1 MSGTAQPRLSLGRVA
16 AAALLVALTT
26 LVTWW
31 IGLDA
36 LAEADIV
43 LIYVAVI
50 TVVAARAGRSTAIV
64 AAALSVAAFDFF
76 FVPPFYTFFVAS
88 SRHVLTFAVMF
99 VVGLFVSTVAA
110 RLRRQEAEASLRELR
125 TRSLLA
131 LTGAT
136 AAAQTA
142 TDAARSLAEHAAAVF
157 QRDVVVLTPDA
168 HGELVAQGSLGD
180 RALAGADLDVVKRV
194 HREGAPAGRGTGSAA
209 ASPFLA
215 LPLVAR
221 ATVEGVLV
229 VFTRSTEQQHALE
242 HGAEHVLDAAQHEL
256 AEAFARQT
264 AATLERLRLADE
276 ARAVAVKR
284 KTEETRSALLSAV
297 SHDLRTP
304 LGAITGAATTL
315 LEGAASLEEKDRR
328 ALLEAIAEQGFH
340 LERLV
345 ASLLDMTRV
354 ESGALVLRREW
365 VPVEEIVGS
374 ALARMGRRLQTRS
387 VRADLH
393 KDVPLLHV
401 DALLFEQVLFNLLDN
416 AAKHTPEGTRIEIR
430 AALQGDDVVIDV
442 SDEGPGLPEGIDVFE
457 KFVRGPTSTRV
468 GLGLGLSICRSIVE
482 AHDGRIVAGPGP
494 RGGTRFVITLPAPP
508 APPEPPKEISP

>member
-1 MSGTAQPRLSLGRVA
+1 MSGTAQPRLSFGRVA
-16 AAALLVALTT
+16 SAALLVALTT
-26 LVTWW
+26 LVTWR

-43 LIYVAVI
+43 LIYLAVI
-50 TVVAARAGRSTAIV
+50 TVVAARAGRSTAII

-88 SRHVLTFAVMF
+88 SRHVLTFVVMF

-110 RLRRQEAEASLRELR
+110 RLRRQEAEASLRERR
-125 TRSLLA
+125 TRSVLA
-131 LTGAT
+131 LTGAN
-136 AAAQTA
+136 AAAR
-142 TDAARSLAEHAAAVF
+142 DSSEAARSLAEHAAAVF
-157 QRDVVVLTPDA
+157 QRDVTVLTPDA
-168 HGELVAQGSLGD
+168 RGELVARSSVGD
-180 RALAGADLDVVKRV
+180 ATLAGPDEDLVRRV
-194 HREGAPAGRGTGSAA
+194 HREGEPAGRGTGRAA
-209 ASPFLA
+209 ASPLLA
-215 LPLVAR
+215 IPLVAS

-229 VFTRSTEQQHALE
+229 VFARN
-242 HGAEHVLDAAQHEL
+242 AEDERVLDTAQHEL

-276 ARAVAVKR
+276 ARAMAVKR

-315 LEGAASLEEKDRR
+315 LEGAGSVGEQDRR
-328 ALLEAIAEQGFH
+328 ALLETIADQGFH

-354 ESGALVLRREW
+354 ESGSLVLRREW

-374 ALARMGRRLQTRS
+374 ALARMGGRLEP
-387 VRADLH
+387 RAVTTDLQ
-393 KDVPLLHV
+393 KDVPFLHV
-401 DALLFEQVLFNLLDN
+401 DPLLFEQVVFNLLDN
-416 AAKHTPEGTRIEIR
+416 AAKHTPEGTRVEIG
-430 AALQGDDVVIDV
+430 AALQGNEVAISV
-442 SDEGPGLPEGIDVFE
+442 SDEGPGLPEGVDVFE
-457 KFVRGPTSTRV
+457 KFVRGATTKRG
-468 GLGLGLSICRSIVE
+468 GLGLGLSICRNIVE

-508 APPEPPKEISP
+508 EPPKEVTP